1 MSRIVL
7 KRLLEA
13 IPLLTLITLL
23 CYALLDRLPGGPL
36 AMVGANPHL
45 TAVERARLMHAMG
58 LDLPWPV
65 RYAQW
70 LGGILHG
77 DLGRSL
83 FTGRPVGAMIL
94 ERLGPTCLLMGLAL
108 AVSLALGVA
117 LGVWGGLRP
126 RSRGEAA
133 IGVVSVVAYATP
145 TFWLGLVLLWVFAA
159 RLRWFP
165 SGGMMPLGVSWTPL
179 TGGPYLVLPVL
190 MLAVGMVAAWSR
202 YVRGS
207 VLEVMAQDFVR
218 VARAK
223 GLSEFRVVWRHVLRN
238 ALIPLVT
245 VVMMAL
251 PSLTGGAVVTET
263 LFSWPG
269 LGRLF
274 YDALTRRDYP
284 VLMGVLL
291 MSAVLVVGCNLVAD
305 LLYRRLDPRIRLE

>member
-1 MSRIVL
+1 VSRTVV

-13 IPLLTLITLL
+13 VPLLLLITLM
-23 CYALLDRLPGGPL
+23 CYALLEHLPGGPL

-45 TAVERARLMHAMG
+45 TAVERARLMHALG

-65 RYAQW
+65 RYVQW
-70 LGGILHG
+70 LGGVLHG

-83 FTGRPVGAMIL
+83 FTGRPVGTMLL
-94 ERLGPTCLLMGLAL
+94 ERLGPTLLLMGLAL
-108 AVSLALGVA
+108 AVSLVLGVA

-126 RSRGEAA
+126 RSRSEAA
-133 IGVVSVVAYATP
+133 IGVASVILYATP
-145 TFWLGLVLLWVFAA
+145 TFWLGLVLLWAFAA

-165 SGGMMPLGVSWTPL
+165 SGGMAPLGVPWTPA

-190 MLAVGMVAAWSR
+190 MLAVGMVASWSR

-207 VLEVMAQDFVR
+207 VLEVMGQDFVR

-223 GLSEFRVVWRHVLRN
+223 GLSEVLIVWRHVLRN

-251 PSLTGGAVVTET
+251 PSLAGGAVVTET

-291 MSAVLVVGCNLVAD
+291 MSAVLVVACNLVAD

>member
-1 MSRIVL
+1 MSRTVV

-13 IPLLTLITLL
+13 VPLLLLITLM
-23 CYALLDRLPGGPL
+23 CYALLEHLPGGPL

-45 TAVERARLMHAMG
+45 TAVERARLMHALG

-65 RYAQW
+65 RYVQW
-70 LGGILHG
+70 LGGVLHG

-83 FTGRPVGAMIL
+83 FTGRPVGTMLL
-94 ERLGPTCLLMGLAL
+94 ERLGPTLLLMGLAL
-108 AVSLALGVA
+108 AVSLVLGVA

-126 RSRGEAA
+126 RSRSEAA
-133 IGVVSVVAYATP
+133 IGVASVILYATP
-145 TFWLGLVLLWVFAA
+145 TFWLGLVLLWAFAA

-165 SGGMMPLGVSWTPL
+165 SGGMAPLGVPWTPA

-190 MLAVGMVAAWSR
+190 MLAVGMVASWSR

-207 VLEVMAQDFVR
+207 VLEVMGQDFVR

-223 GLSEFRVVWRHVLRN
+223 GLSEVLIVWRHVLRN

-251 PSLTGGAVVTET
+251 PSLAGGAVVTET

-291 MSAVLVVGCNLVAD
+291 MSAVLVVACNLVAD

>member
-1 MSRIVL
+1 VSRTVV

-13 IPLLTLITLL
+13 IPLLLLITLM
-23 CYALLDRLPGGPL
+23 CYALLERLPGGPL

-45 TAVERARLMHAMG
+45 TAVERARLMHALG

-65 RYAQW
+65 RYVQW
-70 LGGILHG
+70 LGGVLHG

-83 FTGRPVGAMIL
+83 FTGRPVGTMLL
-94 ERLGPTCLLMGLAL
+94 ERLGPTLLLMGLAL

-126 RSRGEAA
+126 RSRSEAA
-133 IGVVSVVAYATP
+133 IGVASVILYATP
-145 TFWLGLVLLWVFAA
+145 TFWLGLVLLWAFAA

-165 SGGMMPLGVSWTPL
+165 SGGMAPLGVPWTPA

-190 MLAVGMVAAWSR
+190 MLAVGMVASWSR

-223 GLSEFRVVWRHVLRN
+223 GLSEVRIVWRHVLRN

-251 PSLTGGAVVTET
+251 PSLAGGAVVTET

-291 MSAVLVVGCNLVAD
+291 MSAVLVVACNLVAD

>member
-1 MSRIVL
+1 MTRILL
-7 KRLLEA
+7 KRLLGA
-13 IPLLTLITLL
+13 FPLLAVISLL
-23 CYALLDRLPGGPL
+23 CYALLEQLPGGPL
-36 AMVGANPHL
+36 AMYGANPRM

-58 LDLPWPV
+58 LDQPWPL
-65 RYAQW
+65 RYLHW
-70 LGGILHG
+70 VSGVLHG

-83 FTGRPVGAMIL
+83 FTGRPVASMIM
-94 ERLGPTCLLMGLAL
+94 ERLGPTVLLMGLAL
-108 AVSLALGVA
+108 LTSLALGIL

-133 IGVVSVVAYATP
+133 IGVASVVLYATP
-145 TFWLGLVLLWVFAA
+145 TFWLGLVLLWIFSA

-165 SGGMMPLGVSWTPL
+165 SGGMAPIGVTWTPS
-179 TGGPYLVLPVL
+179 TGGPYLVLPVS
-190 MLAVGMVAAWSR
+190 MLAVGMVASWSR

-207 VLEVMAQDFVR
+207 VLEVLAQDFVR
-218 VARAK
+218 AARAK
-223 GLSEFRVVWRHVLRN
+223 GLAEVRVVFRHVLRN

-251 PSLTGGAVVTET
+251 PSLAGGAVITET

-291 MSAVLVVGCNLVAD
+291 LSATLVVTCNLVAD

>member
-1 MSRIVL
+1 MSRTVV

-13 IPLLTLITLL
+13 VPLLLLITLM
-23 CYALLDRLPGGPL
+23 CYALLEHLPGGPL

-45 TAVERARLMHAMG
+45 TAVERARLMHALG

-65 RYAQW
+65 RYVQW
-70 LGGILHG
+70 LGGVLHG

-83 FTGRPVGAMIL
+83 FTGRPVGTMLL
-94 ERLGPTCLLMGLAL
+94 ERLGPTLLLMGLAL
-108 AVSLALGVA
+108 AVSLVLGVA

-126 RSRGEAA
+126 RSRSEAA
-133 IGVVSVVAYATP
+133 IGVASVILYATP
-145 TFWLGLVLLWVFAA
+145 TFWLGLVLLWAFAA

-165 SGGMMPLGVSWTPL
+165 SGGMAPLGVPWTPA

-190 MLAVGMVAAWSR
+190 MLAVGMVASWSR

-207 VLEVMAQDFVR
+207 VLEVMGQDFVR

-223 GLSEFRVVWRHVLRN
+223 GLSEVRIVWRHVLRN

-251 PSLTGGAVVTET
+251 PSLAGGAVVTET

-291 MSAVLVVGCNLVAD
+291 MSAVLVVACNLVAD

>member
-1 MSRIVL
+1 MSRVVL
-7 KRLLEA
+7 KRLIEA
-13 IPLLTLITLL
+13 LPLLAFISLL
-23 CYALLDRLPGGPL
+23 CFALLEHLPGGPL
-36 AMVGANPHL
+36 AMYGANPHL
-45 TAVERARLMHAMG
+45 TAVERTRLMHALG

-65 RYAQW
+65 RYGQW
-70 LGGILHG
+70 VGGVLHG

-83 FTGRPVGAMIL
+83 FTGRPVGSMLL
-94 ERLGPTCLLMGLAL
+94 ERLAPTLLLMGLAL
-108 AVSLALGVA
+108 AVSLLLGVA
-117 LGVWGGLRP
+117 LGVWGGVRP
-126 RSRGEAA
+126 RSRSEAA
-133 IGVVSVVAYATP
+133 IGVASVVLYATP

-165 SGGMMPLGVSWTPL
+165 SGGMAPLGVTWTPM

-190 MLAVGMVAAWSR
+190 EA
-202 YVRGS
+202 
-207 VLEVMAQDFVR
+207 MAQDFVR

-223 GLSEFRVVWRHVLRN
+223 GLSEVRVVWRHVLRN

-251 PSLTGGAVVTET
+251 PSLAGGAVITET

-291 MSAVLVVGCNLVAD
+291 MSAVLVVVCNLVAD

>member
-1 MSRIVL
+1 MSRTVV

-13 IPLLTLITLL
+13 IPLLLLITLM
-23 CYALLDRLPGGPL
+23 CYALLERLPGGPL

-45 TAVERARLMHAMG
+45 TAVERARLMHALG

-65 RYAQW
+65 RYVQW
-70 LGGILHG
+70 LGGVLHG

-83 FTGRPVGAMIL
+83 FTGRPVGTMLL
-94 ERLGPTCLLMGLAL
+94 ERLGPTLLLMGLAL

-126 RSRGEAA
+126 RSRSEAA
-133 IGVVSVVAYATP
+133 IGVASVILYATP
-145 TFWLGLVLLWVFAA
+145 TFWLGLVLLWAFAA

-165 SGGMMPLGVSWTPL
+165 SGGMAPLGVPWTPA

-190 MLAVGMVAAWSR
+190 MLAVGMVASWSR

-223 GLSEFRVVWRHVLRN
+223 GLSEVRIVWRHVLRN

-251 PSLTGGAVVTET
+251 PSLAGGAVVTET

-291 MSAVLVVGCNLVAD
+291 MSAVLVVACNLVAD